1 MPAAPAKTIKVADE
15 VWIATA
21 LLHREHPELPD
32 FTTTEI
38 EERARVEASPEQL
51 RPGVRVHA
59 IQHCVANRAP
69 NPGRYRMLI
78 ETAPHR
84 RRLFRPG
91 DRYNTAREGA
101 KRLPERAEIPERY
114 HYLLDWYE
122 LEYVSRRSPDVDADP
137 IMALHG
143 LGKEIWAD
151 EDADA
156 YVARLRQGWN
166 D

>member
-1 MPAAPAKTIKVADE
+1 MFTAVPLRRVFRAASRSRCIGAAIGGVTVR
-15 VWIATA
+15 IA
-21 LLHREHPELPD
+21 LHSTSVREP
-32 FTTTEI
+32 
-38 EERARVEASPEQL
+38 L

-69 NPGRYRMLI
+69 NPGRYRILI

-91 DRYNTAREGA
+91 DRYNAAREGA
-101 KRLPERAEIPERY
+101 KHLPERAEIPQRY

-122 LEYVSRRSPDVDADP
+122 REYASRRSPDVDADP